1 MIERQD
7 RFADKLIP
15 DPGFSGDDGASDP
28 ALVAAL
34 DGAGPGAGPDAEAE
48 ASAAL
53 VGARL
58 LVPVVAVLDE
68 AETGPDG
75 LRREKSSHMA
85 TVSVL
90 APDGRR
96 ALLAFTGTD
105 ALAAWDPAARPIAAT
120 ATRAAQAALTE
131 GAAALLVHTAGSA
144 AASGPPHAVSGP
156 RLAALAQGRAWVPL
170 WRDPDVAAALH
181 AVLLGPQRD
190 PGFLGVAAVRL
201 LPDDGG
207 TVILELGEAHAASPQ
222 RCRQLAESAAAAL
235 ASDPVVRERCPG
247 GLAIGVLPAR

>member
-1 MIERQD
+1 
-7 RFADKLIP
+7 
-15 DPGFSGDDGASDP
+15 
-28 ALVAAL
+28 
-34 DGAGPGAGPDAEAE
+34 
-48 ASAAL
+48 
-53 VGARL
+53 
-58 LVPVVAVLDE
+58 
-68 AETGPDG
+68 
-75 LRREKSSHMA
+75 
-85 TVSVL
+85 
-90 APDGRR
+90 
-96 ALLAFTGTD
+96 
-105 ALAAWDPAARPIAAT
+105 
-120 ATRAAQAALTE
+120 
-131 GAAALLVHTAGSA
+131 
-144 AASGPPHAVSGP
+144 VSGP